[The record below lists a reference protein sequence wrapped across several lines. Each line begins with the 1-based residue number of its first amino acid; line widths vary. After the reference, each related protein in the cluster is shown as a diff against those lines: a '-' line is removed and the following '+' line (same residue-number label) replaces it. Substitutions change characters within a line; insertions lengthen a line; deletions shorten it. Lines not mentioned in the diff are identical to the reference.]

1 LNINK
6 HNSFKEKKIKHKMA
20 KILNII
26 SSPRGE
32 ASVSIKLANAIVD
45 KLREKDPAAA
55 VEVKD
60 LTSNPFPHLEE
71 AHLNAFFTP
80 IEAHTEENKAAI
92 SHSNKAI
99 QEIMDADV
107 IVIGAPMY
115 NFGIP
120 SVLKAWM
127 DHIARAG
134 ITFKYGANG
143 PEGLVTGKKVYL
155 AVATGG
161 VYSTPDYASADFVVP
176 YLKNF
181 LGFLGMTDVTV
192 VRAEGL
198 AIPGLQETALDKA
211 IDSITV

>member
-1 LNINK
+1 
-6 HNSFKEKKIKHKMA
+6 MA

-32 ASVSIKLANAIVD
+32 SSVSIKLGNAIVD
-45 KLREKDPAAA
+45 KLREKDPAST
-55 VEVKD
+55 VTVRD
-60 LTSNPFPHLEE
+60 LTKGPFPHLEE

-80 IEAHTEENKAAI
+80 VEAHTDANKEAI
-92 SHSNKAI
+92 AHSSEAVK
-99 QEIMDADV
+99 EILDADV

-120 SVLKAWM
+120 STLKAYF
-127 DHIARAG
+127 DHIGRAG

-143 PEGLVTGKKVYL
+143 PEGLVTGKKVYI
-155 AVATGG
+155 AMASGG
-161 VYSTPDYASADFVVP
+161 VYSDEGNAYDFVSSYV
-176 YLKNF
+176 KTF

-198 AIPGLQETALDKA
+198 AVAGLQETALDKA
-211 IDSITV
+211 IDSVTV